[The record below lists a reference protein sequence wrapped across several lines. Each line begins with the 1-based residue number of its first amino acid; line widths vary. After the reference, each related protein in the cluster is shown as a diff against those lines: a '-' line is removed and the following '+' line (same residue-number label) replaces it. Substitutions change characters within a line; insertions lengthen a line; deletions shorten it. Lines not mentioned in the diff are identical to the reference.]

1 MIHFL
6 LKCRSLSEPRDQFM
20 VKISSILTEYQGTK
34 EQKEIFKDFDLL
46 AALILDCTA
55 INLKASEIRREDL
68 LHKFESVSRGLCFAL
83 HCYRRFSLLITM
95 NN

>member
-1 MIHFL
+1 M
-6 LKCRSLSEPRDQFM
+6 E
-20 VKISSILTEYQGTK
+20 KIRGILIEYQGTK

-55 INLKASEIRREDL
+55 INLKASETYREDF
-68 LHKFESVSRGLCFAL
+68 LHKFESVSRGLCYAL
-83 HCYRRFSLLITM
+83 HCRCFSLLNSM